1 MNKSEAIKQIFGNR
15 KILYFSREAERAI
28 GLEGL
33 IQNYYIASYEDSE
46 FFDFLDSGKSFCL
59 DREISRRAST
69 ITSETT
75 SATDSVIHPAL
86 LQRRNPSAE
95 DGDQKVSTT
104 DSSPHL
110 NSLLRGEIS
119 SGEDSKSSL
128 SLIKNSLFEEWVRNN
143 IGRDFYAATLFPS
156 KPQSIRIEK
165 LGGKLLANDFQLAS
179 RLENKIESAEIL
191 SSLGIPVPKFEIIQ
205 LDGSQNFLDITNS
218 LKVDKIVLQMQ
229 KGHTGNSTFFVE
241 DDEHFNF
248 LKGKFAG
255 NLVKVSEEI
264 DGESLTINTCI
275 YNSNYYVGPLQFQV
289 TGQQPFT
296 NSTGTTVG
304 NDFSYGSLL
313 LRNESLKFQLDQTI
327 EKISKYLIQNEYKGI
342 FGLDLIWNGEKV
354 FVIEIN
360 ARQTANMPFQTQL
373 ELMQVDQLP
382 IMALHL
388 ASLMQIEIPLEY
400 LMDYKNFSEVQG
412 SQIFVRAKK
421 DGTLV
426 QHSNRSGEYRLQGD
440 SSAWNIQDDS
450 SVIFIDEHEDLP
462 LIHKSNAY
470 RLDQLEN
477 DGFLILFQ
485 KAGLI
490 KNLHEEL
497 FRFQMLESSLVDG
510 QVKPWIVQAGRKIEG
525 MVGL

>member
-1 MNKSEAIKQIFGNR
+1 MNKLEVIRQIFKDR
-15 KILYFSREAERAI
+15 KILYFSREVERAI
-28 GLEGL
+28 GLEGW

-46 FFDFLDSGKSFCL
+46 FFDFLDSGKNFCL
-59 DREISRRAST
+59 DRIISKRDGS
-69 ITSETT
+69 IT
-75 SATDSVIHPAL
+75 
-86 LQRRNPSAE
+86 
-95 DGDQKVSTT
+95 STT
-104 DSSPHL
+104 DRDNP
-110 NSLLRGEIS
+110 SLHFFS
-119 SGEDSKSSL
+119 EDSKSSL
-128 SLIKNSLFEEWVRNN
+128 SLIKNPLFEYWVRSN
-143 IGRDFYAATLFPS
+143 ISNKFYATTLFPS
-156 KPQSIRIEK
+156 KPQSIRIKK
-165 LGGKLLANDFQLAS
+165 LGGKLLSNDFLLAS
-179 RLENKIESAEIL
+179 RLESAEIL
-191 SSLGIPVPKFEIIQ
+191 SSLGIPVPKFKIIQ